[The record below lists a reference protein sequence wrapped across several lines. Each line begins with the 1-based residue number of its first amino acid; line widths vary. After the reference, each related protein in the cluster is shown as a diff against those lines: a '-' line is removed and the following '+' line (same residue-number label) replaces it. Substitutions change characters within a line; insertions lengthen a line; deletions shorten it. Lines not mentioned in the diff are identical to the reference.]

1 MFDGGLFWRQFT
13 SFGDRAEND
22 EVDGSKDY
30 LSVVYKLSKFLIL
43 ARQTFNSDIRR
54 EKSKYFFAIRA
65 LTATSLKANC
75 GGYFRGRKRKLEISI
90 LFLFRFNYKS

>member
-1 MFDGGLFWRQFT
+1 MFDSGLFWRQFT

-30 LSVVYKLSKFLIL
+30 LSFVYKLSKFLIL

-65 LTATSLKANC
+65 LVLTATSLKSNRNYAV
-75 GGYFRGRKRKLEISI
+75 EDI
-90 LFLFRFNYKS
+90 LGEKM

>member
-1 MFDGGLFWRQFT
+1 MFSEMFDGGLFWRQFT

-43 ARQTFNSDIRR
+43 ARQTFNG
-54 EKSKYFFAIRA
+54 AI
-65 LTATSLKANC
+65 T
-75 GGYFRGRKRKLEISI
+75 RKNKVNVFPSFVL
-90 LFLFRFNYKS
+90 LY